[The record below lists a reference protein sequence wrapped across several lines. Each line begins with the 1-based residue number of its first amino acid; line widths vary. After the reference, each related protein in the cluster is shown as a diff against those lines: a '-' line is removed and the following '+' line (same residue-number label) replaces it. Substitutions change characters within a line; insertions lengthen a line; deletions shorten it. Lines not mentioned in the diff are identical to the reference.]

1 MTREGGADST
11 VCKIPF
17 WDIRRNRE
25 NSTYHVAFSLT
36 NSSAILH
43 QLSSAT
49 HNTSMNFN
57 NIEFLET
64 SISFLFTEFIKDDR
78 RRRFNG
84 KIFAFSL
91 GGDSQLLL
99 AGYSFT
105 SKIGYTFAFRNGRIS
120 TDEKDKNNSS
130 PLITRWFARDLEQSK
145 Y

>member
-64 SISFLFTEFIKDDR
+64 SFLFTEFIKDDR

-84 KIFAFSL
+84 KILLSL
-91 GGDSQLLL
+91 LEATRNFYLLVIHLHQRSDTLSHLETVEFPQTKKTKIIPVRLSQDGSLE
-99 AGYSFT
+99 
-105 SKIGYTFAFRNGRIS
+105 IW
-120 TDEKDKNNSS
+120 NN
-130 PLITRWFARDLEQSK
+130 QN
-145 Y
+145 